1 MTAEENFA
9 SDEFIMKASTKR
21 IILRIVHL
29 VSVIPVLGY
38 VYQPVAEAAEY
49 QRFTQ
54 MVFIP
59 IAILAG
65 YWMYMGLVWAVIGA
79 ASWFGLN
86 YFVGGNNGFGIAL
99 LAQIAIFVA
108 RFIWKKTRRPA
119 AAAVA

>member
-1 MTAEENFA
+1 
-9 SDEFIMKASTKR
+9 MKPSTKR

-59 IAILAG
+59 LAILTG
-65 YWMYMGLVWAVIGA
+65 YWLYMGVVWASIGA
-79 ASWFGLN
+79 ASWVALTDLLGPQT
-86 YFVGGNNGFGIAL
+86 GFGIAL
-99 LAQIAIFVA
+99 LVQIAIFVV
-108 RFIWKKTRRPA
+108 RFVWKRTQSKS
-119 AAAVA
+119 VSSKENS

>member
-1 MTAEENFA
+1 
-9 SDEFIMKASTKR
+9 MKPSTKR

-59 IAILAG
+59 VAILTG
-65 YWMYMGLVWAVIGA
+65 YWMYMGLIWAIIGA
-79 ASWFGLN
+79 ASWVALT
-86 YFVGGNNGFGIAL
+86 YFLGPQTGFGIAL

-108 RFIWKKTRRPA
+108 RFIVRKTGKGSQATA
-119 AAAVA
+119 A